1 MFLRKSRALMLCTV
15 SEHPPKSRAN
25 ASATIVTAAAMS
37 ENHIIVGSSDPDV
50 SPKRVFRLE
59 ATVKGGTCRS
69 CGQKL
74 NVGEARI
81 KVSYP
86 NVIVQ
91 YAARTG
97 SPSFYMHPTCFE
109 TQPVDFWRIGSA
121 AYKDTLPVHG
131 FAVNPEIDVIGYDQF
146 PELQHCFDKS
156 RLLYLKEQE
165 VLLSS
170 KNDTIPCPDAEPT
183 TYSGARTA
191 RCLVLNQDGSAEL
204 PVPGKPRDDLRDTGT
219 NGLASSQII
228 TNDIQSR
235 NQPQENLQKLC
246 PQKRR
251 AEYVRH
257 KTAPQPKY
265 TFAADDEDERLAY
278 RQFLQSRENGVYDR
292 ILEQYT
298 EESAGLEHQAGS
310 QDPVVSPSQYH
321 TAQGMVLKEPCVRM
335 TKCCSCSCHFPAAER
350 QWASPQ
356 DAAEILG
363 ISTAILRSLAHA
375 RAVPIF
381 VRPSGQRVYNI
392 PSIRKYIRENTL
404 QAVASKP

>member
-1 MFLRKSRALMLCTV
+1 
-15 SEHPPKSRAN
+15 
-25 ASATIVTAAAMS
+25 MS
-37 ENHIIVGSSDPDV
+37 ENHITLGVSDAEA
-50 SPKRVFRLE
+50 SPKRVIRIE
-59 ATVKGGTCRS
+59 ETVKGGTCRS
-69 CGQKL
+69 CGQTL

-86 NVIVQ
+86 NVVVQ

-109 TQPVDFWRIGSA
+109 TQPVDFWQIGSA

-131 FAVNPEIDVIGYDQF
+131 FAVNPEMDVIGYDQF
-146 PELQHCFDKS
+146 PELQHCFDKC

-170 KNDTIPCPDAEPT
+170 KNAAILCPDVEPT
-183 TYSGARTA
+183 TPSATRPA
-191 RCLVLNQDGSAEL
+191 HCLVLKQDGSAEL
-204 PVPGKPRDDLRDTGT
+204 SVPACNDIRDAGT
-219 NGLASSQII
+219 NSLVSDPAM
-228 TNDIQSR
+228 TNGIRSR
-235 NQPQENLQKLC
+235 SQPQENSQRLC

-278 RQFLQSRENGVYDR
+278 RQFLQNRENGVYDR

-298 EESAGLEHQAGS
+298 ESAGLEHQAGS
-310 QDPVVSPSQYH
+310 QDPVVSPSQSH
-321 TAQGMVLKEPCVRM
+321 TAQGMVLKKPCVRM

-392 PSIRKYIRENTL
+392 PSIRKYITENTL

>member
-1 MFLRKSRALMLCTV
+1 
-15 SEHPPKSRAN
+15 
-25 ASATIVTAAAMS
+25 MS
-37 ENHIIVGSSDPDV
+37 ENHIILGVSDAEA
-50 SPKRVFRLE
+50 SPKRVIRIE
-59 ATVKGGTCRS
+59 GTAKGGTCRS
-69 CGQKL
+69 CGQAL

-86 NVIVQ
+86 NVVVQ
-91 YAARTG
+91 YAVRTG
-97 SPSFYMHPTCFE
+97 SPSFYMHPACFE

-121 AYKDTLPVHG
+121 AYKDTLPVHS
-131 FAVNPEIDVIGYDQF
+131 FAVNPEVDVIGYDQF
-146 PELQHCFDKS
+146 PELQHCFDKC

-165 VLLSS
+165 ALFPS
-170 KNDTIPCPDAEPT
+170 KNATILCADVAPT
-183 TYSGARTA
+183 SSSAISTA
-191 RCLVLNQDGSAEL
+191 HCLDPNKDGSVEQ
-204 PVPGKPRDDLRDTGT
+204 PVPTCDDLRDTDT
-219 NGLASSQII
+219 SGLAFAQII

-235 NQPQENLQKLC
+235 NQPQASSQRLC

-265 TFAADDEDERLAY
+265 TSAADDEDERLAY
-278 RQFLQSRENGVYDR
+278 RQFLQNRENGVYDR
-292 ILEQYT
+292 ILDQYT
-298 EESAGLEHQAGS
+298 EETDDSERHN
-310 QDPVVSPSQYH
+310 
-321 TAQGMVLKEPCVRM
+321 QGIVLKEPSVRI
-335 TKCCSCSCHFPAAER
+335 TKCCTCSCHFPAAER

-392 PSIRKYIRENTL
+392 PSIRKYITENTL

>member
-1 MFLRKSRALMLCTV
+1 
-15 SEHPPKSRAN
+15 
-25 ASATIVTAAAMS
+25 
-37 ENHIIVGSSDPDV
+37 
-50 SPKRVFRLE
+50 
-59 ATVKGGTCRS
+59 
-69 CGQKL
+69 
-74 NVGEARI
+74 
-81 KVSYP
+81 
-86 NVIVQ
+86 
-91 YAARTG
+91 
-97 SPSFYMHPTCFE
+97 MHPTCFE

-131 FAVNPEIDVIGYDQF
+131 FAVNPEIDVVGYDQF

-170 KNDTIPCPDAEPT
+170 KIDTISCPDAEPT

-191 RCLVLNQDGSAEL
+191 SCLVLSQDGSAEL

-219 NGLASSQII
+219 NGSASSQII
-228 TNDIQSR
+228 ANDIQSR
-235 NQPQENLQKLC
+235 NQPQESSQRLC

-265 TFAADDEDERLAY
+265 TSAADDEDERLAY
-278 RQFLQSRENGVYDR
+278 RQFLQNRENGVYDR
-292 ILEQYT
+292 ILDQYT
-298 EESAGLEHQAGS
+298 DSEEPDNSKR
-310 QDPVVSPSQYH
+310 DN
-321 TAQGMVLKEPCVRM
+321 QGIVLKEPCVRM
-335 TKCCSCSCHFPAAER
+335 TKCCSCSCHFLAAER

-392 PSIRKYIRENTL
+392 PSIRKYITENTL
-404 QAVASKP
+404 QAVAGKP